1 MAGFVELTV
10 EQGATFSTEIS
21 LKDVYAQPINLSQY
35 TVNSQMRKSY
45 YSTTAITFTS
55 TVVDAVQ
62 GTLKISLSATQTAN
76 VSPGRYVYDVTI
88 TTNSVVTRVI
98 EGIVTVLPSVTR

>member
-1 MAGFVELTV
+1 MCWKF
-10 EQGATFSTEIS
+10 FSTEIS

>member
-10 EQGATFSTEIS
+10 EQGATFSTEIT
-21 LKDVYAQPINLSQY
+21 LKDVYSQPINLSQY

-55 TVVDAVQ
+55 TVVDAGQ
-62 GTLKISLSATQTAN
+62 GTLKISLPASQTSN
-76 VSPGRYVYDVTI
+76 VTPGRYVYDVTI
-88 TTNSVVTRVI
+88 TTGSVVTRVI